1 MKNIDLFRTT
11 ALAGTLLAATTL
23 ATLKASQTDETAVP
37 SPTVTNSS
45 ESSPKSS
52 GWFFG
57 WGAKATPSIESV
69 KEDLP
74 KEKESSPNTI
84 VSSSSSEVKKE
95 AVTSPVEVLEE
106 KKAENVAQDT
116 RWFWQRWWGSSPV
129 TTASPSETIVSSSS
143 DTGGKG
149 DTVVSD
155 SVPTPV
161 MTETQDEILQGVLAQ
176 LEQKGIGKEALLK
189 FLGANKEASDFLSK
203 SLCLPSSGDLGVE
216 QNSANTIAD
225 TLNQL
230 HTTANQTQGG
240 DSDDEDTL
248 DLQPL
253 FGDIDQ

>member
-1 MKNIDLFRTT
+1 MENIHLLRTT
-11 ALAGTLLAATTL
+11 ALAGTILAATTL
-23 ATLKASQTDETAVP
+23 ATLKASQTDEEVSSLA
-37 SPTVTNSS
+37 VTNSS

-57 WGAKATPSIESV
+57 WGAKATPSIELV

-74 KEKESSPNTI
+74 EVKDSSSNPVMST
-84 VSSSSSEVKKE
+84 SSSEVKKDD
-95 AVTSPVEVLEE
+95 VTPPEGVLKET
-106 KKAENVAQDT
+106 KTENVVQDS

-129 TTASPSETIVSSSS
+129 TTAPSSETIVSSSS

-155 SVPTPV
+155 SKPTPV
-161 MTETQDEILQGVLAQ
+161 MTETQDEILQGVLVQ

-189 FLGANKEASDFLSK
+189 FLGVNEEANDFLSK
-203 SLCLPSSGDLGVE
+203 SLCLPSSGDDD
-216 QNSANTIAD
+216 AHTIAE
-225 TLNQL
+225 TLSQL
-230 HTTANQTQGG
+230 HATANQMQGG